1 MPTLRVLWIFALSI
15 ASAVAGTAAPADPA
29 APPNAPAGLSMTMM
43 SSIAYEELYDALKKY
58 PQFATMDKEK
68 PGSPIIIRVSHS
80 YGHTPAGTASNIASA
95 ILAGGTLGLLP
106 AFSNRDLVVTY
117 DVLVNET
124 LVTSYSYSKNVTR
137 VFNIHSTD
145 KTHGLGADGLAWVT
159 GTASQFAADL
169 ARDPAYAGIQAEYLY
184 YYGTAP
190 IAAIIPT
197 TGGPPPSP

>member
-1 MPTLRVLWIFALSI
+1 MSAGNMPKLRMLWILALSI
-15 ASAVAGTAAPADPA
+15 AAAVADPEAPG
-29 APPNAPAGLSMTMM
+29 NAPAGLSMTMV
-43 SSIAYEELYDALKKY
+43 SSIAYEELYDALKRY
-58 PQFATMDKEK
+58 PEFAAMDKEK

-80 YGHTPAGTASNIASA
+80 YGHTPAGTASGIASA

-124 LVTSYSYSKNVTR
+124 LVTSFSYSKNVTR

-169 ARDPAYAGIQAEYLY
+169 ARDPGYARIQSEYLY
-184 YYGTAP
+184 YYAPAP
-190 IAAIIPT
+190 IAAVIPLSSW
-197 TGGPPPSP
+197 PLPSG

>member
-1 MPTLRVLWIFALSI
+1 MPALRLFWILALSI
-15 ASAVAGTAAPADPA
+15 ASAVADPADPRT
-29 APPNAPAGLSMTMM
+29 APAGLSMTMI
-43 SSIAYEELYDALKKY
+43 SSIAYEELYDALKKH
-58 PQFATMDKEK
+58 PQFATLDKEK

-80 YGHTPAGTASNIASA
+80 YGHTPAGTASSIASA

-169 ARDPAYAGIQAEYLY
+169 ARDPGYAGIQAEYLY
-184 YYGTAP
+184 YYAP
-190 IAAIIPT
+190 AASAAVIPLSN
-197 TGGPPPSP
+197 GPLPVN